1 MQYMSGFFRKI
12 TALLPNEF
20 FGHITNKHVAIQLR
34 ALLFFILVI
43 CAGILLQ
50 ILVFLD
56 QKLIYA
62 KKEYEGNAKQF
73 RYWSGVALQFPN
85 IPDILYNASVSA
97 LNVGKISEAARYLD
111 KALQIDPLFKDARE
125 LRKSVGE
132 R

>member
-1 MQYMSGFFRKI
+1 MQYMSSFFRRI
-12 TALLPNEF
+12 TALLPKEI
-20 FGHITNKHVAIQLR
+20 FGYVTNRHVATQLR

-43 CAGILLQ
+43 WAGILLQ
-50 ILVFLD
+50 TLVFLD
-56 QKLIYA
+56 QKIIYA
-62 KKEYEGNAKQF
+62 KREYETNAKQF

-97 LNVGKISEAARYLD
+97 LNVGKISEAIQYLD

-125 LRKSVGE
+125 LRRSVSE